1 MSCKI
6 ICICV
11 ACLVLSGCTT
21 METISQN
28 TTPETKLSTDTSI
41 KFDPQNSELHYKK
54 GVELLNSGNEGDLR
68 LAKVAF
74 QIALRENPNE
84 PDYYQAL
91 AATLQQLGD
100 DKGSLLAFLRSQQ
113 LIPQSEVAYD
123 KIAAKAFRAGYFP
136 MSYTA
141 LKHAKSSVDL
151 ARLNEAFTGG
161 SIKINNLVDVDT
173 DFQLSSDIPD
183 VDESALDQK
192 VRVDVLLLLH
202 EEINFVSRGMDTLG
216 QLNLLVSG
224 DILNYESSRDLISG
238 DRSASR
244 DQSLKFSLGE
254 TINYGL
260 NIFRDADSTFRLET
274 APTVIL
280 QEGESTEF
288 SAITETFALT
298 YDDTTGD
305 LDDADSF
312 LETGLM
318 LEMSANEIGD
328 QFVSLDVSVSEGEI
342 TSIQNTTEATNLL
355 KTSMLTA
362 EKIKYKTT
370 IDIPFGPV
378 VPLAEFRGNISDET
392 GAGTRRLRDIQL
404 FGKLFGTSTN
414 NVSTKNA
421 LILISATRMDVLTAN
436 TIRNTAYEIFQE
448 IYEGDIL
455 APPKTISLL
464 PNAIAPIEYQF
475 RSTE

>member
-1 MSCKI
+1 MRFKI
-6 ICICV
+6 FFIGV
-11 ACLVLSGCTT
+11 AFLALSGCAS
-21 METISQN
+21 MKTISQK
-28 TTPETKLSTDTSI
+28 TTPETETSTDASI

-54 GVELLNSGNEGDLR
+54 GVELLSSGSDADLR

-74 QIALRENPNE
+74 QIALRENPND

-100 DKGSLLAFLRSQQ
+100 EKGSLSAFLRSQQ
-113 LIPQSEVAYD
+113 LIPKDEVDYD
-123 KIAAKAFRAGYFP
+123 KIAALAFRAGYFP

-141 LKHAKSSVDL
+141 MKNAQSSEQL
-151 ARLNEAFTGG
+151 EQLQKAFKGG
-161 SIKINNLVDVDT
+161 SIKIKNLADVET
-173 DFQLSSDIPD
+173 DFQLPSDTPEEED
-183 VDESALDQK
+183 NVLDQK

-202 EEINFVSRGMDTLG
+202 EEKNFVSRGMDTMG

-224 DILNYESSRDLISG
+224 DILDYESSRDLISG
-238 DRSASR
+238 DRSESR

-298 YDDTTGD
+298 YDDDTGE

-312 LETGLM
+312 LETGLT
-318 LEMSANEIGD
+318 LEMSASEIDD
-328 QFVSLDVSVSEGEI
+328 QFVSLDVSISEGEI
-342 TSIQNTTEATNLL
+342 TNIQNSSEATNALN
-355 KTSMLTA
+355 TSMLTA
-362 EKIKYKTT
+362 EKIEYKTT

-378 VPLAEFRGNISDET
+378 VPLAEFRGNVSDET
-392 GAGTRRLRDIQL
+392 GAGTRRLRDVQL
-404 FGKLFGTSTN
+404 FGKLFGISTN
-414 NVSTKNA
+414 DVTSKNA
-421 LILISATRMDVLTAN
+421 LILISASKMDVLTAQTTRDN
-436 TIRNTAYEIFQE
+436 AYEIYQD

-455 APPKTISLL
+455 APPTKISLL
-464 PNAIAPIEYQF
+464 PTAVSPIEF
-475 RSTE
+475 NFKVVE